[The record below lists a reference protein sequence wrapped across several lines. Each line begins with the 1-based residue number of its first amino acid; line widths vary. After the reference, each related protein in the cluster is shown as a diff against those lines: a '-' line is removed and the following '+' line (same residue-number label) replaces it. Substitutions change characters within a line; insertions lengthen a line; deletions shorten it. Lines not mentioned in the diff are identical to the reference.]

1 MLRFKEEILKIY
13 GETFSL
19 IEDVSNSINYN
30 TLEDVF
36 GIYSLRYN
44 IYAGNPYNLSKCA
57 TLRLLEC

>member
-19 IEDVSNSINYN
+19 IEDVSNSINFN
-30 TLEDVF
+30 ILEDVF

-44 IYAGNPYNLSKCA
+44 IYTGNPYNLSKCA

>member
-19 IEDVSNSINYN
+19 IEDVSNPINSN
-30 TLEDVF
+30 ILEDVF
-36 GIYSLRYN
+36 GIYSLGYN
-44 IYAGNPYNLSKCA
+44 IYVGNPYNLSKCA

>member
-1 MLRFKEEILKIY
+1 MLRFKEEIIKIY

-30 TLEDVF
+30 ILEDVF

-44 IYAGNPYNLSKCA
+44 VYAGNPYNLSKYA
-57 TLRLLEC
+57 ILRLLKC